1 MRPWVPWVPGTC
13 RLPPAPQ
20 GQGATTGQSCAWPP
34 GWAGLDGPGRCEVVL
49 ATSTG
54 SAPSSLAPLAPGSAT
69 PAAARASFPCW
80 PHTGHLL
87 PRPDPAP
94 PLHVGA
100 PPLCPHTPALP
111 LPACGP
117 EAPFPV
123 HLSLRPASLPASH
136 TPSSSSLLPSG
147 ALTPRCSVRGPLAR
161 AGLASSPVLHSTDC
175 SQTPTGARPQLGA
188 GDTARTSQRNPG
200 AWGCAGVERPP
211 WAQVMIP
218 GSWDRVPH
226 QAPRRKPASS
236 SACVSA
242 SLSLCG
248 SHE

>member
-123 HLSLRPASLPASH
+123 HLQPPPGLAARFPHPF
-136 TPSSSSLLPSG
+136 LLIPPP
-147 ALTPRCSVRGPLAR
+147 LRGPD
-161 AGLASSPVLHSTDC
+161 SPL
-175 SQTPTGARPQLGA
+175 L
-188 GDTARTSQRNPG
+188 SQRPTSSRRTRFFTGSSFNRLQSNPDRCQAAAG
-200 AWGCAGVERPP
+200 GWGYSTNKPEKSRRLGVLR
-211 WAQVMIP
+211 
-218 GSWDRVPH
+218 G
-226 QAPRRKPASS
+226 
-236 SACVSA
+236 
-242 SLSLCG
+242 
-248 SHE
+248 